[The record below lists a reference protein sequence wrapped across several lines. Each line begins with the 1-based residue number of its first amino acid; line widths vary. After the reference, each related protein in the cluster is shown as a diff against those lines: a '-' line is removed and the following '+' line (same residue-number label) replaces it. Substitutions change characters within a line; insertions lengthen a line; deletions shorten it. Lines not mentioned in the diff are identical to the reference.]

1 MRLLVAVTVAALTAA
16 SLALAPGDT
25 APAPGEAAPAPGRAA
40 PPDRYVVPGDR
51 AFPTG
56 LAMDPTSGHF
66 YVGSAE
72 DGTLYRG
79 HLSEPAVEVW
89 SPAGQDGRT
98 FTSGMNID
106 PAGRLFAGGGATG
119 TLRIYDTGSKALLA
133 RLKGRTGGFVNDIA
147 LAGDGTAYVTDSF
160 KPQIYRVT
168 RAPGGRWAMRPWLDV
183 EAAGVEWIHGQH
195 NLNGIVAVGSRLLAV
210 QSNTGRLWRIDPATR
225 EVVEVDLDG
234 ENLPGGDGLAW
245 RDGRLYVSQG
255 DLFEGPG
262 AQSRVAVVEMSEDL
276 SRGRVVDGLAPP
288 EGLLHPSA
296 VALTSRAVDGAA
308 DGAGAA
314 GRVLVVNS
322 QFNRW
327 SAGLPPQSLP
337 FTVSSLPLPAR
348 PSDRAAR
355 STR

>member
-1 MRLLVAVTVAALTAA
+1 MRLLVSAAVAALAA
-16 SLALAPGDT
+16 TSLALAPG
-25 APAPGEAAPAPGRAA
+25 EAA

-56 LAMDPTSGHF
+56 LAMDSASGHF

-72 DGTLYRG
+72 GGTLYRG

-106 PAGRLFAGGGATG
+106 SAGRLFAGGGETA
-119 TLRIYDTGSKALLA
+119 TLRIYDTKSKALLA

-147 LAGDGTAYVTDSF
+147 LDGDGTAYVTDSF

-168 RAPGGRWAMRPWLDV
+168 QAPGGRWTMRPWLDV
-183 EAAGVEWIHGQH
+183 EAAGVDWIHGQH
-195 NLNGIVAVGSRLLAV
+195 NLNGIVSAGSRLLAV
-210 QSNTGRLWRIDPATR
+210 QSNTGQLWRIDPATR
-225 EVVEVDLDG
+225 EITEVDLG
-234 ENLPGGDGLAW
+234 GGSLPGGDGLAW
-245 RDGRLYVSQG
+245 RDGHLYVSQG
-255 DLFEGPG
+255 GLFEGPG
-262 AQSRVAVVEMSEDL
+262 AQSRVAVVELSQDL
-276 SRGRVVDGLAPP
+276 ARGRVVDGLAPP

-296 VALTSRAVDGAA
+296 VALTGRAA
-308 DGAGAA
+308 DGTAAA

-327 SAGLPPQSLP
+327 SAGLPPTSLP

-348 PSDRAAR
+348 PLDGAAR
-355 STR
+355 SSR